1 MTPLPPARMTVALV
15 RLPTLTR
22 AAFQAYWLERHAP
35 LVTSLAGALGILKY
49 VQLHSDLEDPS
60 ADAPSPSPWSS
71 PYDGL
76 AQVWYASREAF
87 EARMADP
94 LARDAARQLREDERA
109 FMDRE
114 RSRRWWG
121 LEYEIVQAPRTGSV
135 GARASGDKPRSAP
148 GAQRNSSPSNLP
160 SDRQPSRYLK

>member
-1 MTPLPPARMTVALV
+1 MIPPSPARMTVALV

-49 VQLHSDLEDPS
+49 VQLHSEPEDS
-60 ADAPSPSPWSS
+60 WAVARSPSPWSS

-87 EARMADP
+87 EATMAEP
-94 LARDAARQLREDERA
+94 AAREAARLLRNDEGL
-109 FMDRE
+109 FIDRE
-114 RSRRWWG
+114 HTRRWWG
-121 LEYEIVQAPRTGSV
+121 VEHTIAL
-135 GARASGDKPRSAP
+135 
-148 GAQRNSSPSNLP
+148 AQRSS
-160 SDRQPSRYLK
+160 